1 MISDMLKTAHLFESK
16 PDEEYDHHK
25 DMKLFQ
31 DKLSNK
37 KVKRYFKETLENL
50 ENPFLEQERQ
60 LVHIILKK
68 SLDQKAIESVK
79 CAKHIGNHQ
88 FKSFFR
94 ERLIEETPSLY
105 NTIKKNSL
113 ALYRQTNSVVIS
125 TSKQK

>member
-1 MISDMLKTAHLFESK
+1 MLKTAHLFESK
-16 PDEEYDHHK
+16 PDKEYDHHK
-25 DMKLFQ
+25 DIKLFQ
-31 DKLSNK
+31 DKLPNK

-79 CAKHIGNHQ
+79 CAKRIGNHQ